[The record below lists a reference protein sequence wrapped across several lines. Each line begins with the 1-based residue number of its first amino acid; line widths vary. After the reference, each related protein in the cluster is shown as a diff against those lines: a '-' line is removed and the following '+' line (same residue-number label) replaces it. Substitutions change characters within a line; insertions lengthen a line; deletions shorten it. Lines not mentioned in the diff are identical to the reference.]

1 MKISMGNYQP
11 QELTLMI
18 GSAFKGDGN
27 AMDNLIQVIY
37 PDLKMIASGMR
48 HKHMQVSQTLNTT
61 SLVNEAWL
69 KLNKYGIKAESRKH
83 FFCLVARAM
92 RHILIDA
99 ARSKLRNKRKHLAVD
114 INDFQIE
121 SVDHANWFI
130 QLNVIIKSINK
141 SHPRIAQIFE
151 LKYFL
156 GLTSQEIADELNLST
171 RTVKRDWQIAKHT
184 IEKII

>member
-1 MKISMGNYQP
+1 MKKSLEKYQP

-18 GSAFKGDGN
+18 GNAFKGDGD
-27 AMDNLIQVIY
+27 AMGDLIKVIY
-37 PDLKMIASGMR
+37 PDLKMIASGLR
-48 HKHMQVSQTLNTT
+48 HKQMYVSQTLNTT

-99 ARSKLRNKRKHLAVD
+99 SRSKLRNKRKHLAID
-114 INDFQIE
+114 IDDIQIE
-121 SVDHANWFI
+121 SEDHASWFI
-130 QLNVIIKSINK
+130 QLNEIIESINK
-141 SHPRIAQIFE
+141 SHPRIAQVFE

-156 GLTSQEIADELNLST
+156 GLTLDEIAVELSLSS
-171 RTVKRDWQIAKHT
+171 RTIKRDWMIAKQT
-184 IEKII
+184 IEKTI

>member
-1 MKISMGNYQP
+1 MKNGIEKYQP

-18 GSAFKGDGN
+18 GNAFKGDNN
-27 AMDNLIQVIY
+27 AMDDLIQVIY
-37 PDLKMIASGMR
+37 PDLKMIASGLR
-48 HKHMQVSQTLNTT
+48 HKQMQVSQTLNTT

-99 ARSKLRNKRKHLAVD
+99 SRSKLRNKRKHLAVNID
-114 INDFQIE
+114 NIQIE
-121 SVDHANWFI
+121 SENDASWFI
-130 QLNVIIKSINK
+130 QLNEIVKSINK
-141 SHPRIAQIFE
+141 SHPRIAQVFE

-156 GLTSQEIADELNLST
+156 GLTFDEIAVELNFSS
-171 RTVKRDWQIAKHT
+171 RTVKRDWMIAKQT
-184 IEKII
+184 IKKII